1 MKIFFSL
8 VNFVVGVISLLI
20 GLGNLF
26 FLANNP
32 NGAVAGVM
40 AMVVGVTFL
49 WLATQAMF
57 SNTKHTEQAPGIQ
70 R

>member
-8 VNFVVGVISLLI
+8 VNFVIGVMSLLI

-26 FLANNP
+26 FLGNNP
-32 NGAVAGVM
+32 TSAVAGVV
-40 AMVVGVTFL
+40 AIVVGATFL

-57 SNTKHTEQAPGIQ
+57 SNPKHPDQTPGIQ

>member
-32 NGAVAGVM
+32 TGAVAGVM

-57 SNTKHTEQAPGIQ
+57 SHPKHSEQSPGIQ

>member
-26 FLANNP
+26 FLGNNP
-32 NGAVAGVM
+32 TGAVAGVV
-40 AMVVGVTFL
+40 AMVVGATFL
-49 WLATQAMF
+49 WLATTAML
-57 SNTKHTEQAPGIQ
+57 SHPKHTDQTPGIQ

>member
-32 NGAVAGVM
+32 TGAVAGVM
-40 AMVVGVTFL
+40 AMVVGATLL

-57 SNTKHTEQAPGIQ
+57 SNPKHSEQAPGIQ